1 MRRISTYIALAAFV
15 FMASCQKPEPDSGPE
30 PDGGTG
36 PVLVS
41 SDPADGTADILGSSL
56 ELILTYDRNILC
68 LTAMQGLITIDND
81 ARIDAVEAS
90 MTELAVSVSGLQS
103 GRAYTVTV
111 PEGVVTGY
119 DNAPAAEVSISFS
132 MKEPVSAGEQEI
144 SESLVTDDP
153 IPAAEKLYD
162 YLRSIYGKQTL
173 SGAMANVAWNTDEA
187 EWVYRFT
194 GTYPSIAFFDYIHLA
209 ASPANWI
216 DYGDIAPVREWWE
229 AGGLVG
235 ASWHWNVPRNASEND
250 PNYFTCDVTDN
261 DFNVTE
267 ALKEGTWQNEFMH
280 ESLEKIAGYLML
292 LQNEGIPVIWRPLH
306 EAAGNTYTQWHSGA
320 WFWWGADGAQA
331 YKELWI
337 YVFDYFKNAGLRN
350 LIWVWTTQTSSLD
363 DVDFEFYPGDE
374 YVDIIGR
381 DAYQDE
387 TNSVDALNMASQFT
401 AITQFTAH
409 KLVTLSEFGGMPDM
423 EAQWNAGARWL
434 YSMPWYDYNLGQA
447 GYNSEEHS
455 SADIDWWK
463 ASFASDSVI
472 SRDELPDSLFE

>member
-216 DYGDIAPVREWWE
+216 DYGDITPARDWWN
-229 AGGLVG
+229 AGGLIG
-235 ASWHWNVPRNASEND
+235 ASWHWNVPRSSSEKD
-250 PNYFTCDVTDN
+250 PNNFTCDAEN
-261 DFNVTE
+261 NEFSVTE
-267 ALKEGTWQNEFMH
+267 ALNCMRLPEIPTPSGTAEHGSGGERTERRHTRNF
-280 ESLEKIAGYLML
+280 GYMFS
-292 LQNEGIPVIWRPLH
+292 
-306 EAAGNTYTQWHSGA
+306 T
-320 WFWWGADGAQA
+320 
-331 YKELWI
+331 
-337 YVFDYFKNAGLRN
+337 
-350 LIWVWTTQTSSLD
+350 
-363 DVDFEFYPGDE
+363 
-374 YVDIIGR
+374 
-381 DAYQDE
+381 
-387 TNSVDALNMASQFT
+387 
-401 AITQFTAH
+401 
-409 KLVTLSEFGGMPDM
+409 
-423 EAQWNAGARWL
+423 
-434 YSMPWYDYNLGQA
+434 
-447 GYNSEEHS
+447 
-455 SADIDWWK
+455 
-463 ASFASDSVI
+463 I
-472 SRDELPDSLFE
+472 SRMPG

>member
-30 PDGGTG
+30 PDGVAG

-56 ELILTYDRNILC
+56 DLILTYDRNILC

-103 GRAYTVTV
+103 GRTYTVTV

-216 DYGDIAPVREWWE
+216 DYGDIAPVREWWK

-250 PNYFTCDVTDN
+250 PNNFTCDVTDN
-261 DFNVTE
+261 EFNVTE

-280 ESLEKIAGYLML
+280 ESLEKITRYLKL
-292 LQNEGIPVIWRPLH
+292 LQDEGIPVIWRPLH

-337 YVFDYFKNAGLRN
+337 YVFDYFKDAGLRN

-387 TNSVDALNMASQFT
+387 TNSVDALNLASQFT

-409 KLVTLSEFGGMPDM
+409 KMVTLSEFGGMPDM
-423 EAQWNAGARWL
+423 AAQWNAGARWL

-472 SRDELPDSLFE
+472 SRDELPASLFE

>member
-194 GTYPSIAFFDYIHLA
+194 G
-209 ASPANWI
+209 
-216 DYGDIAPVREWWE
+216 
-229 AGGLVG
+229 
-235 ASWHWNVPRNASEND
+235 
-250 PNYFTCDVTDN
+250 TCDVTDN